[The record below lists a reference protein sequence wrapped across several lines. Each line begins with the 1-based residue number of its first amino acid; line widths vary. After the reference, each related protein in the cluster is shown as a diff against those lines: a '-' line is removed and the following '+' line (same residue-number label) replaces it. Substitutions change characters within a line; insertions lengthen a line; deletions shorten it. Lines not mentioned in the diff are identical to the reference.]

1 MNKDFEYW
9 KSRVEQYG
17 DKSVMDLTHEK
28 GLYDN
33 ELRKTAF
40 SKGIKLKKDM
50 KILDVGCG
58 TGDWCIDYARA
69 GCDVTGIDFVDNLIN
84 ISRENA
90 KKANLNIEFENQ
102 SLETYT
108 KNNGYYDLVT
118 SVTVLQHI
126 TDDASFKKS
135 ISNIFNLLRAGG
147 TAAIIEY
154 MPDKLKN
161 SRKGNSYMKYRTKAE
176 WVSYF
181 ERSGFKLIKEK
192 SVRIVGFK
200 LYNLFKHDLIL
211 RLSLSIDK
219 ILVYCDPLFRKYSD
233 TRLLVFKKS

>member
-9 KSRVEQYG
+9 KSRVAQYG
-17 DKSVMDLTHEK
+17 DKSVMDLDNKK
-28 GLYDN
+28 GAYDN

-40 SKGIKLKKDM
+40 SKATKLKKDM
-50 KILDVGCG
+50 EILDVGCG
-58 TGDWCIDYARA
+58 TADWCIDYARA
-69 GCDVTGIDFVDNLIN
+69 GCDVTGIDFVENIIN

-90 KKANLNIEFENQ
+90 KKANLNIKFENQ

-108 KNNGYYDLVT
+108 NNNYYDLVT

-126 TDDASFKKS
+126 TDDARFNKS

-147 TAAIIEY
+147 RAAIIEY

-161 SRKGNSYMKYRTKAE
+161 SIKGNSYMRYRTKAE

-219 ILVYCDPLFRKYSD
+219 NLVYCDPLFRKYSD
-233 TRLLVFKKS
+233 TRLLVFKK